1 MSARERDDARALLS
15 LAVHELRSPL
25 TVATG
30 SVQRLL
36 ASDTI
41 DDETRALLERALRAC
56 RQVETI
62 VGQMRDWTRL
72 HDTPAAEPR
81 PAPLAPALTEA
92 AALVGAARP
101 GLTVAIDAAPAVH
114 VAALPGRLVP
124 ALAAVFSAVARPLPN
139 GATLPIRTAVLGD
152 RVAVQAGLTG
162 RVQPAGHEVA
172 EVGGLGF
179 TLPLARAVL
188 EAGGGRLSLA
198 RDGDERIAGAV
209 VELRAVAEPSG
220 TDGI

>member
-1 MSARERDDARALLS
+1 MSAGEPDDARALVA

-36 ASDTI
+36 ASATL
-41 DDETRALLERALRAC
+41 DDETRAFLERALRAC
-56 RQVETI
+56 RQLETI

-72 HDTPAAEPR
+72 HDTPAVERR

-92 AALVGAARP
+92 AALVEAARP
-101 GLTVAIDAAPAVH
+101 GLQVAIDGAPELH
-114 VAALPGRLVP
+114 VAALPGRIVP
-124 ALAAVFSAVARPLPN
+124 ALTAVLSAVARPLP
-139 GATLPIRTAVLGD
+139 TRSILPIRIVVLGD
-152 RVAVQAGLTG
+152 RVAIHAGLTD
-162 RVQPAGHEVA
+162 RIRPAGAEVA

-179 TLPLARAVL
+179 TLPLALRAL

-198 RDGDERIAGAV
+198 RDDGERVIGAV
-209 VELRAVAEPSG
+209 VELPAVAEPSG
-220 TDGI
+220 VDGI

>member
-1 MSARERDDARALLS
+1 VSEREPDAARALVS

-36 ASDTI
+36 ASGAI
-41 DDETRALLERALRAC
+41 DEEMRALLERALRAC

-72 HDTPAAEPR
+72 HDAPAAQPR
-81 PAPLAPALTEA
+81 PAPLGPALTEA
-92 AALVGAARP
+92 AALVEAARP
-101 GLTVAIDAAPAVH
+101 GLHVALDGAPELH

-124 ALAAVFSAVARPLPN
+124 ALAAVLSAVARPLPN
-139 GATLPIRTAVLGD
+139 GSTLPIRTAVLGD
-152 RVAVQAGLTG
+152 RVAVHAGHTD
-162 RVQPAGHEVA
+162 RVRPAGAEVA

-179 TLPLARAVL
+179 TLPLAHRAL

-198 RDGDERIAGAV
+198 RDGDERIVGAV
-209 VELRAVAEPSG
+209 VEPPAAAEPSG